1 MKIIKV
7 FLFVMA
13 LVLALTAFTGCELLE
28 TECTHEGYETIRQS
42 VIPTCTETGLS
53 LGVYCSNCDAVIKE
67 QEVTEARGHDKKI
80 SVGTTATCT
89 EAGVETWYCAFCDSN
104 YELEVEAYGHK
115 LDEVAEKAP
124 TCTEDGY
131 TAHKACKNCDY
142 TEGKE
147 AVEATGHTLADVEG
161 KAATCTEEGYTA
173 YKACECGYTEG
184 KEVLGTIEHN
194 YTYGVCACG
203 AKDPEYVD
211 YYLIGW
217 INGADYGC
225 QADHAN
231 LGEYKFV
238 DGKLTAQFTGDCYVF
253 VKSGNL
259 NGENVNWYLTETYVT
274 GKEATLSVN
283 KTEKMWIPGGV
294 EVVFTLTV
302 NEDGTL
308 TLVADYHI
316 HNFSA
321 ATCTEPKTC
330 ECGETEGE
338 ALGHKWVDG
347 VCSVCGAESPKLYT
361 AVMDNTITD
370 TQSTLMT
377 GNNDAELVGL
387 DPTIFSV
394 VGSKGSYGNNVTL
407 YYKSTLAAPSQIRL
421 YNHSSAN
428 GNAITVSVAEGYE
441 IVSIK
446 ITFAI
451 TGRANGYVITDADG
465 KEIANVA
472 TDATIENVE
481 VVYDVNSGSFTFKN
495 VHTGSSKQIWIDS
508 IEITYTGK

>member
-13 LVLALTAFTGCELLE
+13 LVLALTAFTGCELPGA
-28 TECTHEGYETIRQS
+28 ECTHEGYEAIRQS

-67 QEVTEARGHDKKI
+67 QEVTEARGHDKKVY
-80 SVGTTATCT
+80 VGTTATCT

-115 LDEVAEKAP
+115 LAVVAEKAP
-124 TCTEDGY
+124 TCTEAGY
-131 TAHKACKNCDY
+131 TAHNACAYCDY
-142 TEGKE
+142 TEGKD

-225 QADHAN
+225 QGDSAN
-231 LGEYKFV
+231 FGEYKFV

-283 KTEKMWIPGGV
+283 KHEKMWIPGGV

-316 HNFSA
+316 HSFA
-321 ATCTEPKTC
+321 DATCIEPKTC
-330 ECGETEGE
+330 ACGATEGE
-338 ALGHKWVDG
+338 ALGHNLVDG
-347 VCSVCGAESPKLYT
+347 VCSVCGEDLSVAPLANAVLDCSNKENRVSFSTEQQVWSQNGITLTLNRGEGT
-361 AVMDNTITD
+361 AYSDKAP
-370 TQSTLMT
+370 L
-377 GNNDAELVGL
+377 E
-387 DPTIFSV
+387 F
-394 VGSKGSYGNNVTL
+394 GSKGSL
-407 YYKSTLAAPSQIRL
+407 
-421 YNHSSAN
+421 
-428 GNAITVSVAEGYE
+428 
-441 IVSIK
+441 
-446 ITFAI
+446 
-451 TGRANGYVITDADG
+451 
-465 KEIANVA
+465 
-472 TDATIENVE
+472 TIEGVGIKTIVIATGNTTYGTWVSNCFSGQPGVASVSAKTGTVTIVLTE
-481 VVYDVNSGSFTFKN
+481 AVDVFTIEYLA
-495 VHTGSSKQIWIDS
+495 KQGKINT
-508 IEITYTGK
+508 ITINP